1 MSAQDDQSNNCV
13 NTCSKSLLSLQYV
26 QLYATD
32 HPRFVSIFQLP
43 KLLQNR
49 FRKHV
54 MTPVVFSRSP
64 FKLLPRFYLQH
75 FWEKGLPRKLSA
87 CSRMC
92 LHFVGILACDWKL
105 SDALL
110 WVVDVILERN

>member
-75 FWEKGLPRKLSA
+75 FWEKGLPNSTQEVICMLSNVFA
-87 CSRMC
+87 LCR
-92 LHFVGILACDWKL
+92 HL
-105 SDALL
+105 SL
-110 WVVDVILERN
+110 